1 MKTRRRSTQTKS
13 GRSAEIPNRTAP
25 NSGAGLGPAPGAS
38 CRIGFGND
46 LHRLVPGRKLILG
59 GIHIPFDK
67 GPLGHSDG
75 DALAH
80 AVCDALLGA
89 AALGDIGLHFPDTS
103 PRWHNASSLRFL
115 QAVRSLLDRAE
126 LRIVNLD
133 ATVSLERPKLAP
145 HIHRM
150 RASVAKALGIHVE
163 QVSVKAKSGEGIGE
177 IGRGEAVRAE
187 AVALLLKKSDCGTR

>member
-1 MKTRRRSTQTKS
+1 MKTHRRSAQTNPRK
-13 GRSAEIPNRTAP
+13 SAETQNRTAP
-25 NSGAGLGPAPGAS
+25 DSGRGLGPAPGVS

-59 GIHIPFDK
+59 GVHIPFDQ

-103 PRWHNASSLRFL
+103 PRWHNAPSLRFL
-115 QAVRSLLDRAE
+115 RAVRKLLDRAG

-133 ATVSLERPKLAP
+133 ATVSLEKPKLAP
-145 HIHRM
+145 YILRM
-150 RASVAKALGIHVE
+150 RASLAKALGI
-163 QVSVKAKSGEGIGE
+163 QIDQASVKAKSGEGIGE
-177 IGRGEAVRAE
+177 VGRSEAVRAE
-187 AVALLLKKSDCGTR
+187 AVALLIKEE